1 MSKLNWAWEWVK
13 ARWAERST
21 WDGTI
26 LVGMG
31 VMVLIASPFLKYAAM
46 AAIGYGAFRIWQ
58 EEKQDANG

>member
-13 ARWAERST
+13 AR
-21 WDGTI
+21 
-26 LVGMG
+26 
-31 VMVLIASPFLKYAAM
+31 LKYAAM